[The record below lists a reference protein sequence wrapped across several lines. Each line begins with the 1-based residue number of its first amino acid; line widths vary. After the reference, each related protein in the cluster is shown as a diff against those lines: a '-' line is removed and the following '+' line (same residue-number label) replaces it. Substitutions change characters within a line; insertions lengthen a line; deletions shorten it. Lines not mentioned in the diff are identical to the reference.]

1 MRFSLKLIIDSTD
14 KYTETEIIIRCRC
27 IDKEVEKIIE
37 FLKKPEKNENLLTV
51 QTDEITKKIKLE
63 DIFHIESVNKR
74 TFVYT
79 EDNVYRCKE
88 KLYELE
94 EILKFGAFV
103 RISKSCILNT
113 DCLESIRASFN
124 YSCRIL
130 IGKFRV
136 MCHHNDQSFF
146 RNLFYKWQS
155 VQVTHTVAFCNVLNL
170 QYKISP

>member
-51 QTDEITKKIKLE
+51 QAEETTRRIKFE
-63 DIFHIESVNKR
+63 DIFYFESVDER

-79 EDNVYRCKE
+79 ENTVYRCKE

-94 EILKFGAFV
+94 ERLKAGSFV
-103 RISKSCILNT
+103 RISKSCILNI

-124 YSCRIL
+124 GKLEALL
-130 IGKFRV
+130 INGEKVIINRHYVPDFKRKFG
-136 MCHHNDQSFF
+136 
-146 RNLFYKWQS
+146 L
-155 VQVTHTVAFCNVLNL
+155 
-170 QYKISP
+170 

>member
-51 QTDEITKKIKLE
+51 QTDETTKKIKFE
-63 DIFHIESVNKR
+63 DIFYFESVDER

-94 EILKFGAFV
+94 KILKESPFV

-113 DCLESIRASFN
+113 NCLESIRASFN
-124 YSCRIL
+124 GKLEALL
-130 IGKFRV
+130 INGEKVIINRHYVPDFKRKFG
-136 MCHHNDQSFF
+136 
-146 RNLFYKWQS
+146 L
-155 VQVTHTVAFCNVLNL
+155 
-170 QYKISP
+170 